1 MTSSLKRQ
9 AAKGV
14 GWSLIDRTLTKTL
27 GFGVFLIMTSLLP
40 PRAFGLVAM
49 AMVVLAF
56 VWPFITQ
63 GTGPAIIQRSA
74 LQPEHSDTAF
84 WISLAAGLIA
94 TVLVGTLAKPIAA
107 TLGEPALGPILTVLS
122 LRLVIESLATTHA
135 ALLRRS
141 LSFRALAVRS
151 LVAEISGGVVG
162 LAMLFGG
169 FGVWSLVGQ
178 TLARQAAST
187 ISLWVLARWRPA
199 FRFSV
204 RDAQEMLRY
213 GYSVIGPN
221 LIAAVRGRIDQLLIG
236 ALLGTSAL
244 GFYVVAL
251 RFVDELGN
259 LIVGSIGVVAFPTFS
274 RLQAERQKLVQ
285 AFLKATEYSAFLAF
299 PAFVG
304 LGVIAGEFVP
314 VVLGPQWAPS
324 VPIIRALVPMGM
336 VVGMSVFNRSMIAAK
351 GKPSL
356 NVALGLLDLCVGMIA
371 ILTTVPLGLVAM
383 SLAYSLSTLAGYSAG
398 LWVVRRMLRFGIRDY
413 VKSIGLALLAA
424 SAMGVL
430 VAVLGGIL
438 RTAGPDALR
447 LVLLISAGGA
457 FYVGLVRILR
467 GQLLRELIDL
477 STVLLP
483 VQDNQDVGSNRQ

>member
-1 MTSSLKRQ
+1 MTSGLKHQ

-14 GWSLIDRTLTKTL
+14 GWSLIDRTLTKTI
-27 GFGVFLIMTSLLP
+27 GFVVFLIMTSLLP

-56 VWPFITQ
+56 VRPFITQ

-84 WISLAAGLIA
+84 WISFAAGLLA
-94 TVLVGTLAKPIAA
+94 TVLVGTLAQPIAA
-107 TLGEPALGPILTVLS
+107 NLGEPALGPILTVLS
-122 LRLVIESLATTHA
+122 LRLLIESLGTTHA

-162 LAMLFGG
+162 LAMVFGG
-169 FGVWSLVGQ
+169 FGVWSLVAQ
-178 TLARQAAST
+178 TLARQGAAT
-187 ISLWVLARWRPA
+187 ITLWVLARWRPA

-213 GYSVIGPN
+213 GYSVIGSN

-251 RFVDELGN
+251 RFVDELRN

-285 AFLKATEYSAFLAF
+285 AFLKATEYTAFLAF

-304 LGVIAGEFVP
+304 LGVIAGEFLP
-314 VVLGPQWAPS
+314 VVLGPQWTPS

-351 GKPSL
+351 GRPSW
-356 NVALGLLDLCVGMIA
+356 NVALGLLDLSVGMIA

-383 SLAYSLSTLAGYSAG
+383 SLAYSLSTVAGYSAG
-398 LWVVRRMLRFGIRDY
+398 LWVVRRMLRFEIRHY
-413 VKSIGLALLAA
+413 VKSIGLALIVA

-430 VAVLGGIL
+430 VAVLGERL
-438 RTAGPDALR
+438 PTAGPDALG
-447 LVLLISAGGA
+447 LALLISAGAA
-457 FYVGLVRILR
+457 FYVGLVRLLR
-467 GQLLRELIDL
+467 GHLLRELIDL

-483 VQDNQDVGSNRQ
+483 LPNNQDVGSTRQ